1 MQDQSEPSDD
11 LLSVDEAID
20 LLRRFGWKVSDL
32 AFHVAGRGMVWIVA
46 GSHGAERLQAE
57 GASMGE
63 AWRQAVE
70 MAAARGKLTG
80 HPESSPGTG

>member
-46 GSHGAERLQAE
+46 GSHGAERLQVE

-63 AWRQAVE
+63 AWRKAVQQAQACGMLEGDPRPSGGRV
-70 MAAARGKLTG
+70 
-80 HPESSPGTG
+80 